1 MRFDNWWSLKAVWL
15 YVHGWLNFWTTSMG
29 CEQIQVALKCMA
41 NLKLVK
47 RYPDLTSVCAWDPDK
62 SSSIRIITRR
72 Q

>member
-47 RYPDLTSVCAWDPDK
+47 RYPDLTSVCA
-62 SSSIRIITRR
+62 
-72 Q
+72 